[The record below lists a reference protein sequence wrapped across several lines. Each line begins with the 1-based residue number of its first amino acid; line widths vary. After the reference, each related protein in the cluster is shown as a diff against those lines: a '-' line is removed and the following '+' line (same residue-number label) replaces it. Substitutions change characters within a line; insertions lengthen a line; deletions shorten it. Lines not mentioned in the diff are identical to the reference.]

1 MSTLVTDGLL
11 FTNSKL
17 SRKGTSR
24 NLRWTSKEGENTAC
38 NSSRLSGRIITRPY
52 KSETATTKAARARA
66 NFDGVA
72 LTYFHPITPNIVAIP

>member
-24 NLRWTSKEGENTAC
+24 ILRWTSKEGENTAC
-38 NSSRLSGRIITRPY
+38 SSSRLPGRIITRPY
-52 KSETATTKAARARA
+52 KTETDTTKAARARA
-66 NFDGVA
+66 NVEGVPA
-72 LTYFHPITPNIVAIP
+72 TYFHPITPIIAAIP